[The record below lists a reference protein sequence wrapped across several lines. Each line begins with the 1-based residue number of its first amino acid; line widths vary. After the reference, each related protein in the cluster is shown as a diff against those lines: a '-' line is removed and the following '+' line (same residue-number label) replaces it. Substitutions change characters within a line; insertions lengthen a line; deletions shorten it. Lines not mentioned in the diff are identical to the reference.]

1 MILATPHG
9 NRLARAAGG
18 SISPPP
24 PGSPDA
30 AYGSGAGRRSRQ
42 LAVAAVG
49 AAVRLV
55 SETMGSFI
63 MRVYEGDGHQR
74 QPVMDSP
81 IGALF
86 QDPSEDGSS
95 FDLWADVAVSL
106 ELERHAF
113 MWKVMDGRRVV
124 ELIPMDPGLFRV
136 SRQRATDPKHVEA
149 YIDGRRS
156 DVTGQVIHIRSWAA
170 VPGIEGVS
178 TLDMHRTTF
187 DVAHSLDEYRGR
199 YFAADATPGI
209 VLEHPGKPSLGQRRD
224 LLGSWIRRHGGPRNA
239 GRPGLIWGGVKLHQL
254 GASMRDTQGAEQA
267 EAIAR
272 DVARAFR
279 IYPADLIAAVL
290 RNAVPTS
297 AEIISD
303 LFLRFS
309 MLGRMR
315 RIERGL
321 AADRDLFPDRGL
333 YPRFDPW
340 EFVRSDFQTLAG
352 VARDGLQVGFYS
364 QNESRALMGLPPV
377 DGGDKLNWPPVGAT
391 SPAKGGGGITP
402 SDDDPDDDVANGDP
416 EEE

>member
-1 MILATPHG
+1 VILATPHG

-24 PGSPDA
+24 PGSPEA
-30 AYGSGAGRRSRQ
+30 GYGSGTGRRSRQ

-74 QPVMDSP
+74 QPVMDSRTA
-81 IGALF
+81 ALF
-86 QDPSEDGSS
+86 QDPSEGGSS

-113 MWKVMDGRRVV
+113 LWKVMDGRTVV

-136 SRQRATDPKHVEA
+136 SRTRVTDPKRIEA
-149 YIDGRRS
+149 YIDGRRE

-187 DVAHSLDEYRGR
+187 EAAGELDEYRGR
-199 YFAADATPGI
+199 YFRNDATPGI
-209 VLEHPGKPSLGQRRD
+209 VLVHPGKPNLTQRRE
-224 LLGSWIRRHGGPRNA
+224 LLSSWMRRHGGPRNA
-239 GRPGLIWGGVKLHQL
+239 GRPGITWGGIDIKQL
-254 GASMRDTQGAEQA
+254 GASMRDAQAAEQA
-267 EAIAR
+267 EAVAR

-290 RNAVPTS
+290 RNSVPTS

-315 RIERGL
+315 RIERGIS
-321 AADRDLFPDRGL
+321 ADRDLFPDRST
-333 YPRFDPW
+333 YARFDAW
-340 EFVRSDFQTLAG
+340 DFVRSDFQTLAG

-377 DGGDKLNWPPVGAT
+377 AGGDKLNWPPVGAT

-402 SDDDPDDDVANGDP
+402 SDDDPDDDVADGDP